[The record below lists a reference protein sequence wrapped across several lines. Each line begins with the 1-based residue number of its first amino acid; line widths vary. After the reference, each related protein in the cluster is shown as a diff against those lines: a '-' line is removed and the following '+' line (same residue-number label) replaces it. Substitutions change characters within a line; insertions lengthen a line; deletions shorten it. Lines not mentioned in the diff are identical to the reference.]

1 MSPNQHAECQNTNID
16 NNVEALSVMV
26 GKPD

>member
-1 MSPNQHAECQNTNID
+1 MSPNQHAERQNTNID
-16 NNVEALSVMV
+16 NNLEALSVMA